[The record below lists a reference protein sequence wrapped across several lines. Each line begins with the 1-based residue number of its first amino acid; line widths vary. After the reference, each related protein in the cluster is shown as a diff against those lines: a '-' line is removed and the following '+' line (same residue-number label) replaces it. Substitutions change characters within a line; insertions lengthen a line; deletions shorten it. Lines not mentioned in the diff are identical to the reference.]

1 MNECYCNFRLIA
13 PNGRYFFEFAGG
25 GGGGVAVAGATAAGA
40 ACGCAGADKG
50 AVAEV
55 FTFCNNPLSESV
67 VPDFKNTVD
76 VIAKMAINAA
86 KIQVPFSRTSVVC
99 LTPIKLLD
107 MPPTFA
113 FNPPPLGF

>member
-1 MNECYCNFRLIA
+1 MHRIV
-13 PNGRYFFEFAGG
+13 PKWSYFFVFAGG
-25 GGGGVAVAGATAAGA
+25 GGGGVAFAGAATAGA
-40 ACGCAGADKG
+40 ACCCAGADIG

-55 FTFCNNPLSESV
+55 FTFCNNPLSDSTA
-67 VPDFKNTVD
+67 PDFKNTVD
-76 VIAKMAINAA
+76 VMAKMAINAA